1 MEQKAAIPY
10 VTNTYEFSLH
20 ITDCSTFM
28 NIEKEAYIRFS
39 FFVLVSRIGKKNQ
52 ANNLQNRQCVTEKIK
67 WEKLLDNDQNGA
79 CLIHTV

>member
-1 MEQKAAIPY
+1 
-10 VTNTYEFSLH
+10 
-20 ITDCSTFM
+20 M

-39 FFVLVSRIGKKNQ
+39 FFVLVSRIGKKKQ